1 MIEPYNL
8 ETNSSMNLML
18 ENMMENTFFYNYIF
32 NNFDFYKFNY
42 LANSGAVLNPKKQ
55 LNLV

>member
-18 ENMMENTFFYNYIF
+18 GEMMENTFFSNYFYN
-32 NNFDFYKFNY
+32 NLDFC
-42 LANSGAVLNPKKQ
+42 
-55 LNLV
+55 